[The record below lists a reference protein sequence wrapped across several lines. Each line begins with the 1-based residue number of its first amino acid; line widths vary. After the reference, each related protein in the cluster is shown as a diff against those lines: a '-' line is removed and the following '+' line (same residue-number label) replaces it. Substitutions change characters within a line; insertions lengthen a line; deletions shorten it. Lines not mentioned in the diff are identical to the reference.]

1 MGSAARS
8 IRVSDTKLSV
18 ERRSAGEIVR
28 FEAEDGFP
36 LTGTLFCGD
45 GSGPAIL
52 ISSAAAVPQSLY
64 AGFAHFLV
72 EHGAAAVLTY
82 DYRGM
87 SASQAPSGWR
97 ARINMK
103 DWGALDMPAAA
114 RRLRLEAPGRPLAG
128 LGQSYGGQALGL
140 CGASHLFERYA
151 MVASMSGYH
160 RLLDDR
166 TVWPKMNMI
175 GLPVTLMFG
184 RMPSWTGIGETLP
197 GSVFL
202 DWARWC
208 RTPDYF
214 FSDPAVP
221 ETRRFAE
228 VKTPILA
235 IGVTDDAWG
244 TPQAIRA
251 LTQHYTAA
259 PIEERWIGPADAG
272 NAPIGHLGY
281 FRSRFRDTL
290 WQPLADWLLTSA
302 PMTIGSAEPP
312 VRRRARRP

>member
-8 IRVSDTKLSV
+8 IRASASSTSSA
-18 ERRSAGEIVR
+18 RSGTGEIVR
-28 FEAEDGFP
+28 FEADDSFP
-36 LTGTLFCGD
+36 LTGTLFRGD
-45 GSGPAIL
+45 GGGSAVL

-64 AGFAHFLV
+64 AGFAQFLV
-72 EHGAAAVLTY
+72 ERGAAAVLTY
-82 DYRGM
+82 DYRGT
-87 SASQAPSGWR
+87 SASQAPKGWR

-114 RRLRLEAPGRPLAG
+114 HRLQVEASARQLVG

-140 CGASHLFERYA
+140 SGASHLFERYA

-160 RLLDDR
+160 RLLADR

-197 GSVFL
+197 GSVFR

-214 FSDPAVP
+214 FSDPGVP

-235 IGVTDDAWG
+235 IGMTDDPWG

-251 LTQHYTAA
+251 LTRHYVSA
-259 PIEERWIGPADAG
+259 PIEERWIAPADAG
-272 NAPIGHLGY
+272 NVPIGHLGY
-281 FRSRFRDTL
+281 FRSRFRETL
-290 WQPLADWLLTSA
+290 WQPLADWLLTGA
-302 PMTIGSAEPP
+302 PMTIGSAEPS